1 MCVKKQEPPRAAPQP
16 FMHTTTNNI
25 SALARLLAALCLLIA
40 SAVPSW
46 AQPKTG
52 LYEWLV
58 GLPDGEVEQ
67 KAQAY
72 VNAGNIDS
80 AEVCYMT
87 IAARYGDGIGEAGKK
102 ACAESLNNL
111 GAIAFAYR
119 HNYISSFSFLV
130 KALRIA
136 EDIDYGIL
144 KPYVYCNLANVHA
157 AFGDSAM
164 SGRLYRESFWIS
176 KRLGDVYSYETAFV
190 ELVYMSVVDGGFGV
204 VSEEFDD
211 FGKAYAARK
220 VDRSGY
226 AARIYSGVKA
236 YSAGRLG
243 VAFKAFDAAAGK
255 AGGVLE
261 GKTNKL
267 VADMLA
273 AKVYAARGEYLK
285 AVARLRPNIR
295 PDMYQHALNDI
306 YRAMSA
312 YYAKAGLADSAKE
325 YKVKSLLINDSALN
339 YNEYMRLRDI
349 ELRYL
354 PESAD
359 GAAPSG
365 GIHVGVWIAA
375 VLALAVLIA
384 AAAWPI
390 VRRRRRAHALHEGGT
405 AVAVPHGTACATASD
420 GAQAC
425 PGADGKA
432 HELALAIRRYMETS
446 PEIYGQDFSLDKLA
460 AAVGAHT
467 RMVSRTV
474 NDVFGVNFSTLLSQY
489 RIKEACRRLSSPE
502 YANVTIQSIAV
513 DMGFKSR
520 TNFAA
525 VFKRETGLTPNEYQK
540 EALRKAYQK

>member
-1 MCVKKQEPPRAAPQP
+1 M
-16 FMHTTTNNI
+16 
-25 SALARLLAALCLLIA
+25 AALCLLTA

-58 GLPDGEVEQ
+58 GLPDEQVEQ

-87 IAARYGDGIGEAGKK
+87 IAARYGDGIDEAGKK

-111 GAIAFAYR
+111 GAVAFAYR

-136 EDIDYGIL
+136 EDIDYGVL
-144 KPYVYCNLANVHA
+144 KPYIYCNLANVHA

-164 SGRLYRESFWIS
+164 SGRLYRESFWMS

-190 ELVYMSVVDGGFGV
+190 ELVYMSVVDGGFGAV
-204 VSEEFDD
+204 REELDD

-220 VDRSGY
+220 VDRGGY
-226 AARIYSGVKA
+226 AAWIYSGVKA

-243 VAFKAFDAAAGK
+243 GALKAFDAAVGK

-261 GKTNKL
+261 DKTNKL

-339 YNEYMRLRDI
+339 YNEYMRLRDV

-365 GIHVGVWIAA
+365 GIHGGAWIAA
-375 VLALAVLIA
+375 VLALAALIA
-384 AAAWPI
+384 GAAWLT
-390 VRRRRRAHALHEGGT
+390 VRRRWRAHALHEGGT
-405 AVAVPHGTACATASD
+405 AGAAASD

-425 PGADGKA
+425 HVADERA
-432 HELALAIRRYMETS
+432 HELAFAIRRYMETS

-460 AAVGAHT
+460 VAVGAHT

-540 EALRKAYQK
+540 EALRKAYRK